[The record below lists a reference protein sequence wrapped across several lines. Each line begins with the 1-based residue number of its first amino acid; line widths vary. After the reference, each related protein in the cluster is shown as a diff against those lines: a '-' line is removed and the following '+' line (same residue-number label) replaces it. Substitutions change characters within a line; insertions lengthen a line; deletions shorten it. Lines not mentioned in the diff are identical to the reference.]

1 MKKNILTI
9 IIMAISLIN
18 TALIAV
24 LIFSIVPA
32 ANRTTT
38 FVNKIASIVDLE
50 LESPNPEDEITVADI
65 TNYPFTESIVS
76 SLKSD
81 DGKSHY
87 LTVDITLQENMKN
100 KDYAELSTKVQENE
114 SAISEIIE
122 TEFAKYTRQD
132 LENETIKDKV
142 KADLLAKIQEY
153 FDSDFIINVI
163 LSKYLIE

>member
-32 ANRTTT
+32 ANRTTN

-50 LESPNPEDEITVADI
+50 LESPNPEDEITVEDI
-65 TNYPFTESIVS
+65 TNYPFTEAIVS
-76 SLKSD
+76 GLKSD
-81 DGKSHY
+81 DGKDHY
-87 LTVDITLQENMKN
+87 LTVNITLQENMKN
-100 KDYAELSTKVQENE
+100 KDYTALSEKVKDNE
-114 SAISEIIE
+114 SALSEIIE
-122 TEFAKYTRQD
+122 NEFSKYTRQD
-132 LENETIKDKV
+132 LEDETIKNKV
-142 KADLLAKIQEY
+142 KADLLTKIQEY